1 MEIPWRSPLTWSVDQ
16 YILGEALGV
25 DGEGCRSALDKFM
38 GMRVL
43 AIPIA
48 NSPDMSDGCGFFIL
62 RFFLLLSGFRPVVY
76 SNEGFSRINN
86 IQSDILQVLQVQ
98 V

>member
-25 DGEGCRSALDKFM
+25 DGEGCRSALDKFS

-48 NSPDMSDGCGFFIL
+48 KSPDMSDGCCFFIL
-62 RFFLLLSGFRPVVY
+62 RFSV
-76 SNEGFSRINN
+76 
-86 IQSDILQVLQVQ
+86 IQLNSTIQKTEFDTSLFEFD
-98 V
+98 